1 MPVHLIYIFARKT
14 YFYLSMV
21 SGRVK
26 ILLEFWKYP
35 GHESVSIWLF
45 DVFIHIVEKKNE
57 MLSMK
62 GKHLDIGI
70 GKCLSCW

>member
-21 SGRVK
+21 SGHLK

-45 DVFIHIVEKKNE
+45 DVFIHIVKKKNE
-57 MLSMK
+57 MYSMN